1 MALREPRII
10 LYGHFGSGN
19 IGNDSSLEAMLH
31 HIKKYQ
37 PTLEVIC
44 ICDGPQMI
52 GDSFGIKTLPIDES
66 HSGSDDKSGNKSRLK
81 KVWSRLLGE
90 FIFWLKRPSWFQRG
104 DQFIIVGT
112 GAVDDMAVKHPWNAP
127 YELYKWCSV
136 AKLGGAQVIFLSVG
150 VGPIMNRVSRIL
162 MLRALRMANYRSYR
176 EQAAFS
182 FLHSVGVDTSGDVL
196 YPDLVFSLPIEPLF
210 TSVKLPNHAKV
221 VGLGLINYYGWG
233 PDPESGEAIYQE
245 YISKIKKFASWLLAE
260 GYQIRIISG
269 DAVDQ
274 RPIQDLMDHLLREN
288 KDWQEKLVVENIA
301 NVNELFAQIGKTDV
315 VVASR
320 FHNILCSLMLE
331 RPVISLG
338 YHKKNAN
345 LMAEMGLE
353 SYDQHIEEFTVE
365 KLVEQ
370 FRFYTLDMEQA
381 VQRIHTKNQQYRQLL
396 DEQYRNILV
405 NKNLKTH

>member
-1 MALREPRII
+1 LRESRII

-31 HIKKYQ
+31 HIRKYQ

-44 ICDGPQMI
+44 ICDGPQVI

-66 HSGSDDKSGNKSRLK
+66 HSGNDDKSDNKSRLK

-90 FIFWLKRPSWFQRG
+90 FIFWLTRPSWFQRG

-176 EQAAFS
+176 EKAAFS
-182 FLHSVGVDTSGDVL
+182 FLHSVGFVTSGDVL
-196 YPDLVFSLPIEPLF
+196 YPDLVFSLPIESLF
-210 TSVKLPNHAKV
+210 TSVKLSNHAKV

-233 PDPESGEAIYQE
+233 HDPENGEAIYQE

-274 RPIQDLMDHLLREN
+274 RPVQDLMDHLLREN
-288 KDWQEKLVVENIA
+288 KDWQEKAVVENIA

-370 FRFYTLDMEQA
+370 FRCYTLDMEQA

-405 NKNLKTH
+405 NKNLKTP